1 VSIFEYKAIDLNGK
15 ESNGIIEGDSQKS
28 VRHLLQAQ
36 HLTIVEITKSN
47 RKLNQTKSWLTP
59 ILSMTDVSLFMRQL
73 ASLLQAA
80 MPIDEALQTIGTHS
94 HKKHVKKT
102 IQQIRS
108 SVIEGKSLAASI
120 QLNTKGLPPYF
131 IATVEAGERSA
142 KLGYILENLADEIQQ
157 QESFKKK
164 ISTALIYPLLI
175 SLVALTVVVSLL
187 LFVVPQI
194 VTVFDSMNQVLPPL
208 TIVIIDLSNFLT
220 TYIEIIIVTLIA
232 IVIGVKIALKKQVTK
247 TKIQKILSQFPVIG
261 KIMVSSNAV
270 RFSRTLALLHDSG
283 TPILTALKNTAE
295 SLSYLPMKQGVLKAT
310 EKVRAG
316 STLFKS
322 LESQNVLPPMTLYM
336 LASGEKSAQ
345 LSEMLNKAADIQE
358 TELDIYTVKVIS
370 LFEPLMILLMGAIV
384 LLIVLAILLPIFEL
398 NQIPL

>member
-1 VSIFEYKAIDLNGK
+1 MSVFEYKAIDINGK
-15 ESNGIIEGDSQKS
+15 ESSGIIEGDSQKS
-28 VRHLLQAQ
+28 ARHLLQAQ
-36 HLTIVEITKSN
+36 HLTIVEIAKSN
-47 RKLNQTKSWLTP
+47 RKLSQTKSWLAP

-80 MPIDEALQTIGTHS
+80 MPIDEALQTIATHS

-102 IQQIRS
+102 IQQVRS
-108 SVIEGKSLAASI
+108 SVTEGKSLASSL

-175 SLVALTVVVSLL
+175 SLVALAVVVSLL

-208 TIVIIDLSNFLT
+208 TIVIIELSNFLT
-220 TYIEIIIVTLIA
+220 TYIEIIIATLIA
-232 IVIGVKIALKKQVTK
+232 IVIGVKIALRQQVTK
-247 TKIQKILSQFPVIG
+247 TKIQKVMSRFPIVG
-261 KIMVSSNAV
+261 KIMVNSNAV

-295 SLSYLPMKQGVLKAT
+295 SLSYLPMKEGVLRAT

-370 LFEPLMILLMGAIV
+370 LFEPLMILFMGAIV

>member
-1 VSIFEYKAIDLNGK
+1 VSVFEYKAIDINGK
-15 ESNGIIEGDSQKS
+15 ESSGIIEGDSQKS
-28 VRHLLQAQ
+28 ARHLLQAQ
-36 HLTIVEITKSN
+36 HLTIVEIAKSN
-47 RKLNQTKSWLTP
+47 RKLSQTKSWLAP

-80 MPIDEALQTIGTHS
+80 MPIDEALQTIATHS

-102 IQQIRS
+102 IQQVRS
-108 SVIEGKSLAASI
+108 SVTEGKSLASSL

-208 TIVIIDLSNFLT
+208 TVVIIELSNFLT
-220 TYIEIIIVTLIA
+220 TYIEIIIATLIA
-232 IVIGVKIALKKQVTK
+232 IVIGVKVALRQQVTK
-247 TKIQKILSQFPVIG
+247 TKIQKVMSQFPIVG
-261 KIMVSSNAV
+261 KIMVNSNAV

-295 SLSYLPMKQGVLKAT
+295 SLSYLPMKEGVLKAT

-370 LFEPLMILLMGAIV
+370 LFEPLMILFMGAIV

>member
-1 VSIFEYKAIDLNGK
+1 MSVFEYKAIDINGK
-15 ESNGIIEGDSQKS
+15 ESSGIIEGDSQKS
-28 VRHLLQAQ
+28 ARHLLQAQ
-36 HLTIVEITKSN
+36 HLTIVEIAKSN
-47 RKLNQTKSWLTP
+47 RKLSQTKSWLAP

-80 MPIDEALQTIGTHS
+80 MPIDEALQTIATHS

-102 IQQIRS
+102 IQQVRS
-108 SVIEGKSLAASI
+108 SVTEGKSLASSL

-175 SLVALTVVVSLL
+175 SLVALAVVVSLL

-208 TIVIIDLSNFLT
+208 TIVIIELSNFLT
-220 TYIEIIIVTLIA
+220 TYIEIIIATLIA
-232 IVIGVKIALKKQVTK
+232 IVIGLKIALRQQVTK
-247 TKIQKILSQFPVIG
+247 TKIQKVMSRFPIVG
-261 KIMVSSNAV
+261 KIMVNSNAV

-295 SLSYLPMKQGVLKAT
+295 SLSYLPMKEGVLRAT

-370 LFEPLMILLMGAIV
+370 LFEPLMILFMGAIV

>member
-1 VSIFEYKAIDLNGK
+1 MSIFEYKAIDLNGK

-28 VRHLLQAQ
+28 ARHLLQAQ

-73 ASLLQAA
+73 ASLLQAS

-208 TIVIIDLSNFLT
+208 TIIIIELSNFLT
-220 TYIEIIIVTLIA
+220 TYIEIIIVALIA
-232 IVIGVKIALKKQVTK
+232 IVIGAKMALKKQVTK
-247 TKIQKILSQFPVIG
+247 TKIQKTLSRFPVIG

>member
-1 VSIFEYKAIDLNGK
+1 
-15 ESNGIIEGDSQKS
+15 
-28 VRHLLQAQ
+28 
-36 HLTIVEITKSN
+36 
-47 RKLNQTKSWLTP
+47 
-59 ILSMTDVSLFMRQL
+59 MRQL
-73 ASLLQAA
+73 ASLLQAS

-94 HKKHVKKT
+94 HKKHVKNT

-108 SVIEGKSLAASI
+108 SVVEGKSLASSF
-120 QLNTKGLPPYF
+120 QRNTKGLPPYF
-131 IATVEAGERSA
+131 IATIEAGERSA

-175 SLVALTVVVSLL
+175 SLVALTVIVSLL

-208 TIVIIDLSNFLT
+208 TIVIIELSNFLT
-220 TYIEIIIVTLIA
+220 TYIEIIIVALIA
-232 IVIGVKIALKKQVTK
+232 IVIGAKMALKQQVTK

-358 TELDIYTVKVIS
+358 TELDIYTLKVIS

>member
-1 VSIFEYKAIDLNGK
+1 VSIFEYKAIDVNSK
-15 ESNGIIEGDSQKS
+15 ESRGIVESDSQKS
-28 VRHLLQAQ
+28 ARNLLKSQN
-36 HLTIVEITKSN
+36 LIVVEIIKS
-47 RKLNQTKSWLTP
+47 KQSSNQTRAWFEPSLN
-59 ILSMTDVSLFMRQL
+59 MTDISLFLRQL

-94 HKKHVKKT
+94 DKKHVKKT

-108 SVIEGKSLAASI
+108 SVIEGKSLAISL
-120 QLNTKGLPPYF
+120 QLNSKGLPPYF

-142 KLGYILENLADEIQQ
+142 KLGYVLENLADEIQE

-175 SLVALTVVVSLL
+175 SLVAFAVVIALL

-194 VTVFDSMNQVLPPL
+194 VTVFDSMNQILPPL
-208 TIVIIDLSNFLT
+208 TIVIIELSNFLT
-220 TYIEIIIVTLIA
+220 TYIEIIILSLVT
-232 IVIGVKIALKKQVTK
+232 IVIGLKIATKQNLIK
-247 TKIQKILSQFPVIG
+247 IKIQKILARFPVIG
-261 KIMVSSNAV
+261 KIMINSNAV

-283 TPILTALKNTAE
+283 TPILIALNNTAE
-295 SLSYLPMKQGVLKAT
+295 SLNYLPMKVGVIKAT

-316 STLFKS
+316 STLFKA
-322 LESQNVLPPMTLYM
+322 LESQNILPPMTLYM

-370 LFEPLMILLMGAIV
+370 LFEPLMILFMGAIV

-398 NQIPL
+398 NQIPV

>member
-1 VSIFEYKAIDLNGK
+1 MSVFEYKAIDINGK
-15 ESNGIIEGDSQKS
+15 ESSGIIEGDSQKS
-28 VRHLLQAQ
+28 ARHLLQAQ
-36 HLTIVEITKSN
+36 HLTIVEIAKSN
-47 RKLNQTKSWLTP
+47 RKLSQTKSWLAP

-80 MPIDEALQTIGTHS
+80 MPIDEALQTIATHS

-102 IQQIRS
+102 IQQVRS
-108 SVIEGKSLAASI
+108 SVTEGKSLASSL

-175 SLVALTVVVSLL
+175 SLVALAVVVSLL

-208 TIVIIDLSNFLT
+208 TVVIIELSNFLT
-220 TYIEIIIVTLIA
+220 TYIEIIIATLIA
-232 IVIGVKIALKKQVTK
+232 IVIGVKIALRQQVTK
-247 TKIQKILSQFPVIG
+247 TKIQKVMSRFPIVG
-261 KIMVSSNAV
+261 KIMVNSNAV

-295 SLSYLPMKQGVLKAT
+295 SLSYLPMKEGVLKAT

-370 LFEPLMILLMGAIV
+370 LFEPLMILFMGAIV

>member
-1 VSIFEYKAIDLNGK
+1 MSVFEYKAIDINGK
-15 ESNGIIEGDSQKS
+15 ESSGIIEGDSQKS
-28 VRHLLQAQ
+28 ARHLLQAQ
-36 HLTIVEITKSN
+36 HLTIVEIAKSN
-47 RKLNQTKSWLTP
+47 RKLSQTKSWLAP

-80 MPIDEALQTIGTHS
+80 MPIDEALQTIATHS

-102 IQQIRS
+102 IQQVRS
-108 SVIEGKSLAASI
+108 SVTEGKSLASSL

-208 TIVIIDLSNFLT
+208 TVVIIELSNFLT
-220 TYIEIIIVTLIA
+220 TYIEIIIAALIA
-232 IVIGVKIALKKQVTK
+232 IVIGVKIALRQQVTK
-247 TKIQKILSQFPVIG
+247 TKIQKVMSRFPIVG
-261 KIMVSSNAV
+261 KIMVNSNAV

-295 SLSYLPMKQGVLKAT
+295 SLSYLPMKEGVLRAT

-370 LFEPLMILLMGAIV
+370 LFEPLMILFMGAIV

>member
-28 VRHLLQAQ
+28 ARHLLQAQ

-73 ASLLQAA
+73 ASLLQAS

-208 TIVIIDLSNFLT
+208 TIIIIELSNFLT
-220 TYIEIIIVTLIA
+220 TYIEIIIVALIA
-232 IVIGVKIALKKQVTK
+232 IVIGAKMALKKQVTK
-247 TKIQKILSQFPVIG
+247 TKIQKTLSRFPVIG

>member
-1 VSIFEYKAIDLNGK
+1 MSVFEYKAIDINGK
-15 ESNGIIEGDSQKS
+15 ESSGIIEGDSQKS
-28 VRHLLQAQ
+28 ARHLLQSQ
-36 HLTIVEITKSN
+36 HLTIVEIAKSN
-47 RKLNQTKSWLTP
+47 RKLSQTKSWLAP

-80 MPIDEALQTIGTHS
+80 MPIDEALQTIATHS

-102 IQQIRS
+102 IQQVRS
-108 SVIEGKSLAASI
+108 SVTEGKSLASSL

-208 TIVIIDLSNFLT
+208 TVVIIELSNFLT
-220 TYIEIIIVTLIA
+220 TYIEIIIATLIA
-232 IVIGVKIALKKQVTK
+232 IVIGLKIALRQQVTK
-247 TKIQKILSQFPVIG
+247 TKIQKVMSRFPIVG
-261 KIMVSSNAV
+261 KIMVNSNAV

-295 SLSYLPMKQGVLKAT
+295 SLSYLPMKEGVLRAT

-370 LFEPLMILLMGAIV
+370 LFEPLMILFMGAIV

>member
-1 VSIFEYKAIDLNGK
+1 MSVFEYKAIDINGK
-15 ESNGIIEGDSQKS
+15 ESSGIIEGDSQKS
-28 VRHLLQAQ
+28 ARHLLQAQ
-36 HLTIVEITKSN
+36 HLTIVEIAKSN
-47 RKLNQTKSWLTP
+47 RKLSQTKSWLAP

-80 MPIDEALQTIGTHS
+80 MPIDEALQTIATHS

-102 IQQIRS
+102 IQQVRS
-108 SVIEGKSLAASI
+108 SVTEGKSLASSL

-208 TIVIIDLSNFLT
+208 TVVIIELSNFLT
-220 TYIEIIIVTLIA
+220 TYIEIIIAALIA
-232 IVIGVKIALKKQVTK
+232 IVIGVKIALRQQVTK
-247 TKIQKILSQFPVIG
+247 TKIQKVMSRFPIVG
-261 KIMVSSNAV
+261 KIMVNSNAV

-295 SLSYLPMKQGVLKAT
+295 SLSYLPMKEGVLKAT

-370 LFEPLMILLMGAIV
+370 LFEPLMILFMGAIV

>member
-15 ESNGIIEGDSQKS
+15 ESSGIIEGDSQKS
-28 VRHLLQAQ
+28 ARHLLKAQ
-36 HLTIVEITKSN
+36 HLTIVEIAKSN
-47 RKLNQTKSWLTP
+47 RKLNQTKSWFAP

-80 MPIDEALQTIGTHS
+80 MPIDEALQTIATHS

-102 IQQIRS
+102 IKQIRS

-142 KLGYILENLADEIQQ
+142 KLGYILESLADEIQE

-208 TIVIIDLSNFLT
+208 TVVIIELSNFLT
-220 TYIEIIIVTLIA
+220 TYIEIIIAALVG
-232 IVIGVKIALKKQVTK
+232 IVIGVKIALRQPASK
-247 TKIQKILSQFPVIG
+247 TKIQKIMSQFPVVG
-261 KIMVSSNAV
+261 KIMIISNAV
-270 RFSRTLALLHDSG
+270 RFSRTLALLHESG

-345 LSEMLNKAADIQE
+345 LSEMLNKAANIQE

-370 LFEPLMILLMGAIV
+370 LFEPLMILFMGAIV

-398 NQIPL
+398 NQITL

>member
-1 VSIFEYKAIDLNGK
+1 VSVFEYKAIDINGK
-15 ESNGIIEGDSQKS
+15 ESSGIIEGDSQKS
-28 VRHLLQAQ
+28 ARHLLQAQ
-36 HLTIVEITKSN
+36 HLTIVEIAKSN
-47 RKLNQTKSWLTP
+47 RKLSQTKSWLAP

-80 MPIDEALQTIGTHS
+80 MPIDEALQTIATHS

-108 SVIEGKSLAASI
+108 SVTEGKSLASSL

-175 SLVALTVVVSLL
+175 SFVALAVVVSLL

-194 VTVFDSMNQVLPPL
+194 VTVFDSMNQVLPLL
-208 TIVIIDLSNFLT
+208 TVVIIELSNFLT
-220 TYIEIIIVTLIA
+220 TYIEIIIATLIA
-232 IVIGVKIALKKQVTK
+232 IVIGVKIALRQQVTK
-247 TKIQKILSQFPVIG
+247 TKMQKVMSRFPIVG
-261 KIMVSSNAV
+261 KIMVNSNAV

-295 SLSYLPMKQGVLKAT
+295 SLSYLPMKEGVLRAT

-370 LFEPLMILLMGAIV
+370 LFEPLMILFMGSIV

>member
-1 VSIFEYKAIDLNGK
+1 MSIFEYKAIDINGK

-28 VRHLLQAQ
+28 ARHLLQAQ

-194 VTVFDSMNQVLPPL
+194 VTVFDSMNQALPPL

-220 TYIEIIIVTLIA
+220 TYIEIIIVALIA
-232 IVIGVKIALKKQVTK
+232 IVIGAKMALKKQVTK
-247 TKIQKILSQFPVIG
+247 TKIQKTLSRFPVIG

>member
-1 VSIFEYKAIDLNGK
+1 MSTFEYRVVDVNGK
-15 ESNGIIEGDSQKS
+15 ESKGILESDSQKS
-28 VRHLLQAQ
+28 ARSLLQSQ
-36 HLTIVEITKSN
+36 HLTVVEVTKSN
-47 RKLNQTKSWLTP
+47 RKLSQTKSWLVPT
-59 ILSMTDVSLFMRQL
+59 LSLTDISLFMRQL

-94 HKKHVKKT
+94 QKKHTIKT

-108 SVIEGKSLAASI
+108 SILEGKSLAASL
-120 QLNTKGLPPYF
+120 QLNTKDLPPYF

-142 KLGYILENLADEIQQ
+142 KLGHILENLADEIQQ

-175 SLVALTVVVSLL
+175 SLVAITVVISLL

-194 VTVFDSMNQVLPPL
+194 VSVFDSMNQILPPL
-208 TIVIIDLSNFLT
+208 TIIIIELSGFLT
-220 TYIEIIIVTLIA
+220 SYIEIIVLSIIA
-232 IVIGVKIALKKQVTK
+232 ITIGAKIALKQQATK
-247 TKIQKILSQFPVIG
+247 IKIQKILSKFPVIG
-261 KIMVSSNAV
+261 TIMVNSNAV
-270 RFSRTLALLHDSG
+270 RFSRTLALLHGSG
-283 TPILTALKNTAE
+283 TPILTALKNTAD
-295 SLSYLPMKQGVLKAT
+295 SLNYLPMKVGVIKAT
-310 EKVRAG
+310 EQVRAG
-316 STLFKS
+316 STLFKA
-322 LESQNVLPPMTLYM
+322 LESQSVLPPMTLYM

-370 LFEPLMILLMGAIV
+370 LFEPLMILFMGAIV

>member
-1 VSIFEYKAIDLNGK
+1 VSVFEYKAIDINGK
-15 ESNGIIEGDSQKS
+15 ESSGIIEGDSQKS
-28 VRHLLQAQ
+28 ARHLLQAQ
-36 HLTIVEITKSN
+36 HLTIVEIAKSN
-47 RKLNQTKSWLTP
+47 RKLSQTKSWLAP

-80 MPIDEALQTIGTHS
+80 MPIDEALQTIATHS
-94 HKKHVKKT
+94 QKKHVKKT
-102 IQQIRS
+102 IQQVRS
-108 SVIEGKSLAASI
+108 SIIEGKSLASSL

-208 TIVIIDLSNFLT
+208 TVVIIELSNFLT
-220 TYIEIIIVTLIA
+220 TYIEIIIATLIA
-232 IVIGVKIALKKQVTK
+232 IVIGVKIALRQQVTK
-247 TKIQKILSQFPVIG
+247 TKLQKVMSRFPIVG
-261 KIMVSSNAV
+261 KIMVNSNAV

-295 SLSYLPMKQGVLKAT
+295 SLSYLPMKEGVLKAT

-370 LFEPLMILLMGAIV
+370 LFEPLMILFMGAIV

>member
-1 VSIFEYKAIDLNGK
+1 VSIFEYKAIDVNSK
-15 ESNGIIEGDSQKS
+15 ESRGIVESDSQKS
-28 VRHLLQAQ
+28 ARNLLQSQ
-36 HLTIVEITKSN
+36 HLTVVEIIKSN
-47 RKLNQTKSWLTP
+47 RKLSQSKSWLAKT
-59 ILSMTDVSLFMRQL
+59 LSLTDVSLFMRQL

-80 MPIDEALQTIGTHS
+80 MPIDEALQTIGTHTQ
-94 HKKHVKKT
+94 KKHVKKT

-108 SVIEGKSLAASI
+108 SILEGKSLAASL
-120 QLNTKGLPPYF
+120 QLNTKDLPPYF

-142 KLGYILENLADEIQQ
+142 KLGHILENLADEIQQ

-175 SLVALTVVVSLL
+175 SLVAITVVISLL

-194 VTVFDSMNQVLPPL
+194 VSVFDSMNQILPPL
-208 TIVIIDLSNFLT
+208 TIVIIELSSFLT
-220 TYIEIIIVTLIA
+220 SYIEAIVLSIIA
-232 IVIGVKIALKKQVTK
+232 ITIGVKLALKQQVTK
-247 TKIQKILSQFPVIG
+247 IKIQKVLSKFPVIG
-261 KIMVSSNAV
+261 KIMVNSNAV
-270 RFSRTLALLHDSG
+270 RFSRTLALLHGSG
-283 TPILTALKNTAE
+283 TPILTALKNTAD
-295 SLSYLPMKQGVLKAT
+295 SLNYLPMKDGVVKAS

-316 STLFKS
+316 STLFKA

-358 TELDIYTVKVIS
+358 TELDIYTIKVIS
-370 LFEPLMILLMGAIV
+370 LFEPLMILFMGAIV

>member
-1 VSIFEYKAIDLNGK
+1 VSVFEYKAIDINGK
-15 ESNGIIEGDSQKS
+15 ESSGIIEGDSQKS
-28 VRHLLQAQ
+28 ARHLLQAQ
-36 HLTIVEITKSN
+36 HLTIVEIAKSN
-47 RKLNQTKSWLTP
+47 RKLSQTKSWLAP

-80 MPIDEALQTIGTHS
+80 MPIDEALQTIATHS

-108 SVIEGKSLAASI
+108 SIIEGKSLASSLK
-120 QLNTKGLPPYF
+120 LNTKGLPPYF

-208 TIVIIDLSNFLT
+208 TVVIIELSNFLT
-220 TYIEIIIVTLIA
+220 TYIEIIIAALIA
-232 IVIGVKIALKKQVTK
+232 IVIGVKIALRQQVTK
-247 TKIQKILSQFPVIG
+247 TKIQKVMSRFPIVG
-261 KIMVSSNAV
+261 KIMVNSNAV

-295 SLSYLPMKQGVLKAT
+295 SLSYLPMKEGVLMAT

-370 LFEPLMILLMGAIV
+370 LFEPLMILFMGAIV